1 MFNYYFCEMK
11 ISLAMLI
18 NKKCHSHQHFL
29 ASKCEW
35 RLPKLGSSACCHS
48 PLWLLRSYTMQE
60 AKWTRQQDWPQVA
73 EVAYERNE
81 FSDSRDL
88 HLPID
93 RMLNSLTWYWSL
105 MFSLP
110 APFVALVYS
119 LTSSL
124 ALLGAV
130 FSELLRC
137 LLSPRLRVLNI
148 PTK

>member
-1 MFNYYFCEMK
+1 M
-11 ISLAMLI
+11 S
-18 NKKCHSHQHFL
+18 Q
-29 ASKCEW
+29 
-35 RLPKLGSSACCHS
+35 SSAFSGLQMWMKAPKTGIKCML
-48 PLWLLRSYTMQE
+48 PLPVVTTEELYNARSKMNKATGL
-60 AKWTRQQDWPQVA
+60 APGSWG
-73 EVAYERNE
+73 AYERNE

-88 HLPID
+88 HLPIH

-119 LTSSL
+119 PTSSL

>member
-35 RLPKLGSSACCHS
+35 RLPKLGSSACCIVTTEE
-48 PLWLLRSYTMQE
+48 LYNARSKMNKATGL
-60 AKWTRQQDWPQVA
+60 APGSWG
-73 EVAYERNE
+73 AYERNE